1 MPTQFHFD
9 RNTHKGR
16 TLDDASLGVFASALF
31 VQSGVVVDTE
41 TVTIG
46 AEVYE
51 FDDDATVTAGN
62 IAVDVSGGLDAVN
75 ALAQLT
81 VAVNTFGRSGVSMI
95 DLLDGSRALIRS
107 LKTTDSDLGT
117 LVPLAETGSNSAIDA
132 AVNNGKKAVPPKAFS
147 RSPTALEV
155 SEGLMFF
162 AFDRSSVEAVV
173 TVTDVTGLQKVWDG
187 LKAVLSLNDILT
199 LDNSGGTD
207 WDADDTVTVESY

>member
-16 TLDDASLGVFASALF
+16 SLDDASLGVFASALF
-31 VQSGVVVDTE
+31 VQSGVVVDGE

-51 FDDDATVTAGN
+51 FDAVPVSVGAGN
-62 IAVDVSGGLDAVN
+62 ISVDVSGGLDAVN

-81 VAVNTFGRSGVSMI
+81 LAVNANGKSGVSLI

-107 LKTTDSDLGT
+107 LKTTDSDLAT
-117 LVPLAETGSNSAIDA
+117 LVPLAETGVLSAIDA
-132 AVNNGKKAVPPKAFS
+132 AVNNGKKAVPPRAFS

-155 SEGLMFF
+155 IEGLMFW
-162 AFDRSSVEAVV
+162 AFDRASTEVVV
-173 TVTDVTGLQKVWDG
+173 TVTDVTGLQKAWNG
-187 LKAVLSLNDILT
+187 LKVLGANDILT
-199 LDNSGGTD
+199 LDNSGTVD
-207 WDADDTVTVESY
+207 WDADDTVTVEVY